1 MNKTEFIEQ
10 QRALGDNFDFN
21 EHLEEVQRVMSESY
35 CCDGAATKLAI
46 AQEECA
52 ELIMAI
58 SKHRRG
64 YPGTDMDILEELAD
78 VTIMMGYVKNILHI
92 TDKDFQKAILVK
104 IRRDKKRLE
113 EMRK

>member
-10 QRALGDNFDFN
+10 HRALGDSFDFN

-78 VTIMMGYVKNILHI
+78 VTIMMGYVKNILHF
-92 TDKDFQKAILVK
+92 TDEDIQKAILVK
-104 IRRDKKRLE
+104 IRRDKKRLA